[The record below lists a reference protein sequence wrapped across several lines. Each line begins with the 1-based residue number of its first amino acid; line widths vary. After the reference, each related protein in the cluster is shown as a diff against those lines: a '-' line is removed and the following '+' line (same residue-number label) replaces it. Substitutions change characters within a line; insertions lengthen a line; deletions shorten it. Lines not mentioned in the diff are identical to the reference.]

1 MVKVFPDLQFLSM
14 ETPSIIVLE
23 YPSRNILF
31 VYKQLAIFYILNS
44 SSKVQFFFFFL
55 PETETI
61 QNLQKK
67 KVLKISFWTLL

>member
-44 SSKVQFFFFFL
+44 SSKVQFFFFFFARDRNNTKFTK
-55 PETETI
+55 EE
-61 QNLQKK
+61 
-67 KVLKISFWTLL
+67 SS